1 LDLFAFSRL
10 KSNATR
16 VTRREE
22 RRLVERETDRERE
35 RERGAGRGEERER
48 EGNELHARRTTRCNF
63 CKAEINIL
71 PLKVSFCIHVD
82 NDDGDW
88 RAMSLERMMNLII
101 KWCEEKKDQGVWF
114 GVRAPTS
121 R

>member
-35 RERGAGRGEERER
+35 RERGAGRGEYTRNKR
-48 EGNELHARRTTRCNF
+48 DEGKMGN
-63 CKAEINIL
+63 
-71 PLKVSFCIHVD
+71 
-82 NDDGDW
+82 
-88 RAMSLERMMNLII
+88 
-101 KWCEEKKDQGVWF
+101 
-114 GVRAPTS
+114 
-121 R
+121 